1 MSGNA
6 NDLENEWTTR
16 VTQDGSIFYQN
27 KITRGTVTRLGP
39 PKREGVPTSPVKNE
53 LNADSEDA
61 VDEGLLEDDLGDQNL
76 SVIDEEMRASQFG
89 KAGPNGTAAAPGGV
103 SYQAMVH

>member
-1 MSGNA
+1 MK
-6 NDLENEWTTR
+6 
-16 VTQDGSIFYQN
+16 Y
-27 KITRGTVTRLGP
+27 
-39 PKREGVPTSPVKNE
+39 E

-76 SVIDEEMRASQFG
+76 SIIEEEVRASQFG

-103 SYQAMVH
+103 CDQAMVH